1 MADRIDDL
9 LEQALE
15 TGTIPSEAT
24 QAERA
29 ELELLLAG
37 TAMLRAAKVA
47 AEADAAAA
55 KPIARARFER
65 FAAQHQAA
73 ATAARARAP
82 QAAKP
87 PRGPLR
93 HLVALATGV
102 RGVAL
107 AAAIGLIAVVAVFAT
122 QNLRNTTESAAAAF
136 EPGDYVQLQ
145 GTVESA
151 SPGTLHLRYEL
162 GTVDVDIADAT
173 TVIDDGTAID
183 PSSLK
188 AGDSVLVGG
197 VVGENRRVSA
207 RTLAV
212 SEVRLP
218 EPSAARITRLEALE
232 GKLPGRV
239 VAFALA
245 PNGRGRVTLETADGR
260 RLLVIVDARSAER
273 LVALGAIPGRR
284 VVVGGVSPAGERV
297 YFLEFEGSSP
307 PPPSSGAGT
316 GTGTTPRPTL
326 TPASGGTPAA
336 SVTRPAGAATAA
348 GGTVARPDGA
358 STGMVR
364 VSGTLLAREGL
375 VLTLATD
382 RGTATVHLRPDT
394 RVLVGESGITLR
406 EWAAGAT
413 GVGHT
418 MTVSGGIDARSGVVV
433 ADVVVVGPKP

>member
-9 LEQALE
+9 LDRALE
-15 TGTIPSEAT
+15 TGAIPSEAT
-24 QAERA
+24 PAERA
-29 ELELLLAG
+29 ELEQLLAG
-37 TAMLRAAKVA
+37 TAMLRAAKLA

-55 KPIARARFER
+55 KPVAKARFER
-65 FAAQHQAA
+65 FAAQQQAA

-82 QAAKP
+82 QPTKP
-87 PRGPLR
+87 ARGPLR
-93 HLVALATGV
+93 HLVALATGI

-145 GTVESA
+145 GTVEST

-162 GTVDVDIADAT
+162 GRVEVDIADAT

-188 AGDSVLVGG
+188 PGDSVLVGG

-218 EPSAARITRLEALE
+218 EPSAVVMKRLEALE

-273 LVALGAIPGRR
+273 LVALGAILGRR

-297 YFLEFEGSSP
+297 YFLEFEGASP

-316 GTGTTPRPTL
+316 GAGSTARPTL
-326 TPASGGTPAA
+326 TPAGGGTPPAT
-336 SVTRPAGAATAA
+336 VTRPAGTPPAV
-348 GGTVARPDGA
+348 GGTVTRPDGA
-358 STGMVR
+358 STGLVR
-364 VSGTLLAREGL
+364 VSGTLLARDVL

-382 RGTATVHLRPDT
+382 RGTATVRLRPDT

-413 GVGHT
+413 GIGHAV
-418 MTVSGGIDARSGVVV
+418 TVSGGIDARTGVVV
-433 ADVVVVGPKP
+433 ADLVVVGPKP